1 MAIKPPSD
9 IVLDVV
15 RAADPARRQAAVDKL
30 TGQPGT
36 DATRHEFASFVGDVR
51 SAGQAG
57 ACGPR
62 QNAGEVPD
70 AYRNFEAF
78 FIQSFVENMLP
89 KGSEANYGTG
99 TAGEVW
105 RSQLAEKIGTEIAES
120 GGIGV
125 ADRLLANEARK
136 AAGAQEE
143 GPGAGFS
150 LSDSISRAAPFGG
163 WASYLPFLDGQLAKA
178 ETVWPAEPGEMQKLS
193 DEG

>member
-15 RAADPARRQAAVDKL
+15 RAADPVRRQAAADKL

-36 DATRHEFASFVGDVR
+36 EATRHEFASFVGDVR
-51 SAGQAG
+51 PVPQSG

-62 QNAGEVPD
+62 QDAGDVPD

-89 KGSEANYGTG
+89 KGSEANYGSG
-99 TAGEVW
+99 TAGDVW

-136 AAGAQEE
+136 AAGPEE
-143 GPGAGFS
+143 GPEAGFS
-150 LSDSISRAAPFGG
+150 LSESISRAAPFGG
-163 WASYLPFLDGQLAKA
+163 WASYLPFLDGQLVKA
-178 ETVWPAEPGEMQKLS
+178 ETVWPGEPAETEKLR

>member
-15 RAADPARRQAAVDKL
+15 RAADPVRRQAAVDKL

-51 SAGQAG
+51 SAGQTG

-62 QNAGEVPD
+62 QSAGDVPD

-89 KGSEANYGTG
+89 KGSDANYGSG
-99 TAGEVW
+99 TAGDVW

-125 ADRLLANEARK
+125 ADRLLANEAKK
-136 AAGAQEE
+136 AAGQEE
-143 GPGAGFS
+143 GPESGFS
-150 LSDSISRAAPFGG
+150 LSESISRAAPFGG

-178 ETVWPAEPGEMQKLS
+178 ETVWPAEPAETEKLR